1 MKMEHSRNDQWA
13 PVLEHTFWVI
23 TVIIGM
29 VRHCVN
35 CETLQDQ
42 VWRFSLLNCHGVLC
56 CSRWQVQ
63 DCSIVVIRLLVKYL
77 IVSLFCLTNIILS
90 LGCLIICIK
99 EL

>member
-1 MKMEHSRNDQWA
+1 MEHSRNDQWT
-13 PVLEHTFWVI
+13 PVVEHTFWVI
-23 TVIIGM
+23 TDNWNGKAL
-29 VRHCVN
+29 

-42 VWRFSLLNCHGVLC
+42 VWRFSLLNCHGVLHC
-56 CSRWQVQ
+56 GRWQVQ
-63 DCSIVVIRLLVKYL
+63 DCSVAVIRLFVKHL